1 MTNYKEIK
9 QCRICGNNDLFP
21 ILHLGEQA
29 LTGVFPRSRDHRI
42 TSAPLELVKCQ
53 ERGSSDGCGL
63 VQLRHSFGISEMYG
77 ENYGYRS
84 ALNRSMVEHLHNK
97 VKTILSRISVSPGD
111 LVIDIGSNDSTL
123 LQAYSRDLVL
133 VGIDP
138 TGGRFGKYYPDH
150 VQLIPDFFS
159 SHLVDTRFGGQ
170 KARIITSIAMF
181 YDLEVPLDFVEQI
194 YHTLSDDGVWVFE
207 QSYLPMMLK
216 TNSYDT
222 ICHEHLE
229 YYRLKQIKW
238 IMDKVGFKIIDIESN
253 MVNGGSFCVTVAK
266 QNSHYPEAV
275 SIVDELLD
283 EEINKVLD
291 TEKPYLEFKQRV
303 YRHREQLLRLLEESK
318 HDGKKIL
325 GYGASTKGNVVLQFC
340 DLTENHIP
348 YIAEV
353 NADKFGSYT
362 PGSYIPI
369 ISEEEARAMKP
380 DCFMVMPW
388 HFKENIIKRERAFL
402 EGGGELLFYL
412 PQLEIVDLGSIYQKK
427 VR

>member
-1 MTNYKEIK
+1 MSNYKEIK

-29 LTGVFPRSRDHRI
+29 LTGVFPRSRDQII
-42 TSAPLELVKCQ
+42 TSAPLELVKCR
-53 ERGSSDGCGL
+53 ESGSGEYCGL
-63 VQLRHSFGISEMYG
+63 VQLRQSFDSNELYG
-77 ENYGYRS
+77 EYYGYRS
-84 ALNRSMVEHLHNK
+84 ALNSSMVEHLHNK
-97 VKTILSRISVSPGD
+97 VKTILNKISISPGD

-123 LQAYSRDLVL
+123 LQAYPHDLIL

-138 TGGRFGKYYPDH
+138 TGSKFGKYYPH
-150 VQLIPDFFS
+150 HIKLIPDFFS
-159 SHLVDTRFGGQ
+159 SHLVETNFGGK
-170 KARIITSIAMF
+170 KARIITSIAML
-181 YDLEVPLDFVEQI
+181 YDLGAPIDFVEQI
-194 YHTLSDDGVWVFE
+194 YNTLSDDGVWMFE
-207 QSYLPMMLK
+207 QSYLPMMLE

-238 IMDKVGFKIIDIESN
+238 IMDKVGFKIIDVETN
-253 MVNGGSFCVTVAK
+253 MVNGGSFSVTVAK
-266 QNSHYPEAV
+266 LHSPYQEAV
-275 SIVDELLD
+275 STVDELLNT
-283 EEINKVLD
+283 EISKGLD

-303 YRHREQLLRLLEESK
+303 YCHREQLLRLLEKSK
-318 HDGKKIL
+318 ADGKKIL

-340 DLTENHIP
+340 GLTENHIP

-362 PGSYIPI
+362 PGNYIPI

-412 PQLEIVDLGSIYQKK
+412 PQLEMVDLGAINQKK
-427 VR
+427 

>member
-1 MTNYKEIK
+1 MSNYKEIK
-9 QCRICGNNDLFP
+9 QCRICGSNDLFP

-29 LTGVFPRSRDHRI
+29 LTGVFPKSRDQKI
-42 TSAPLELVKCQ
+42 ASAPLELVKCQ
-53 ERGSSDGCGL
+53 ERGSGGGCGL
-63 VQLRHSFGISEMYG
+63 VQLRHSFGLSEMYG

-84 ALNRSMVEHLHNK
+84 GLNRSMVEHLHNK

-123 LQAYSRDLVL
+123 LQAYPHDLVL
-133 VGIDP
+133 VGVDP
-138 TGGRFGKYYPDH
+138 TGSKFGKYYPDH
-150 VQLIPDFFS
+150 IQLIPDFFS
-159 SHLVDTRFGGQ
+159 SDLVDKHCGGK
-170 KARIITSIAMF
+170 KARVITSIAMF
-181 YDLEVPLDFVEQI
+181 YDLEAPIDFVEQI

-207 QSYLPMMLK
+207 QSYLPAMLE

-253 MVNGGSFCVTVAK
+253 MVNGGSFSVTVAK

-275 SIVDELLD
+275 SIVEKLLK
-283 EEINKVLD
+283 EEIHRGLD

-318 HDGKKIL
+318 HEGKKIF

-353 NADKFGSYT
+353 NSDKFGSYT
-362 PGSYIPI
+362 PGNYIPI
-369 ISEEEARAMKP
+369 ISEGEARAMKP
-380 DCFMVMPW
+380 DCFMVLPW

-412 PQLEIVDLGSIYQKK
+412 PQLEMVDLSAIN
-427 VR
+427 

>member
-21 ILHLGEQA
+21 ILHLGKQA
-29 LTGVFPRSRDHRI
+29 LTGIFPRSKDQII

-53 ERGSSDGCGL
+53 ESGSGEYCGL
-63 VQLRHSFGISEMYG
+63 VQLRHSFDLNELYG

-84 ALNRSMVEHLHNK
+84 ALNRSMIEHLHKK
-97 VKTILSRISVSPGD
+97 VKTILSKISVSPGD

-123 LQAYSRDLVL
+123 LQAYPHDLIL

-138 TGGRFGKYYPDH
+138 TGSKFGKYYPDY

-159 SHLVDTRFGGQ
+159 SHLVETRFGGK

-181 YDLEVPLDFVEQI
+181 YDLEAPLDFVEQI
-194 YHTLSDDGVWVFE
+194 YQTLSDDGVWVFE
-207 QSYLPMMLK
+207 QSYLPTMLE

-253 MVNGGSFCVTVAK
+253 MVNGGSFSVTVAK
-266 QNSHYPEAV
+266 LRSPYPEATV
-275 SIVDELLD
+275 IVEELLN
-283 EEINKVLD
+283 EEIHKGLETD
-291 TEKPYLEFKQRV
+291 KPYVEFKKRV
-303 YRHREQLLRLLEESK
+303 HHHREQLLHLLEKSK
-318 HDGKKIL
+318 ADGKKIL

-340 DLTENHIP
+340 HLTENEIP

-353 NADKFGSYT
+353 NSDKFGSYT
-362 PGSYIPI
+362 PGTCIPI

-380 DCFMVMPW
+380 DYFMVMPW
-388 HFKENIIKRERAFL
+388 HFKENLIKRERKFL

-412 PQLEIVDLGSIYQKK
+412 PQLELINSRVISQNK
-427 VR
+427 

>member
-1 MTNYKEIK
+1 MINYKEIK
-9 QCRICGNNDLFP
+9 QCRICGNSDLFP

-29 LTGVFPRSRDHRI
+29 LTGIFPRSKDQII
-42 TSAPLELVKCQ
+42 TKVPLELIKCQ
-53 ERGSSDGCGL
+53 ESDSGEGCGL
-63 VQLRHSFGISEMYG
+63 VQLRHSFGLNEMYG
-77 ENYGYRS
+77 EDYGYRS

-97 VKTILSRISVSPGD
+97 VKTILNKISVSPGD

-123 LQAYSRDLVL
+123 LQAYPHDLIL

-138 TGGRFGKYYPDH
+138 TGSKFWKYYPDH

-159 SHLVDTRFGGQ
+159 SYLVDTRFGGK

-207 QSYLPMMLK
+207 QSYLPAMLE

-253 MVNGGSFCVTVAK
+253 MINGGSLSVTVAK
-266 QNSHYPEAV
+266 QNSHYPEAAA
-275 SIVDELLD
+275 IVEKLLK
-283 EEINKVLD
+283 EEIHKGLE

-340 DLTENHIP
+340 HLTENEIP

-353 NADKFGSYT
+353 NSDKFGSYT
-362 PGSYIPI
+362 PGTYIPI
-369 ISEEEARAMKP
+369 ISEEVARAMKP
-380 DCFMVMPW
+380 DYFMVMPW
-388 HFKENIIKRERAFL
+388 HFKENIIKRERRFL
-402 EGGGELLFYL
+402 ESGGALLFYL
-412 PQLEIVDLGSIYQKK
+412 PQLELVNSNVINQNK
-427 VR
+427 